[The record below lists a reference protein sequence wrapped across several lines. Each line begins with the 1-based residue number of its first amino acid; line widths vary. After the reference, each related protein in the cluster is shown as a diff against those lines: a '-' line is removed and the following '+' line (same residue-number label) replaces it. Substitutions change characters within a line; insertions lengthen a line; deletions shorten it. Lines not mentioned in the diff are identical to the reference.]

1 MTFADMQAE
10 SGDRKSARTRPELS
24 VLVPVFN
31 EADNIGL
38 VIDRLL
44 PVLGRCAASF
54 EVIFIDDGSSD
65 ATLDV
70 LRRANAE
77 DRRIRAVSFS
87 RNFGKEIAIAAG
99 LDHAEGE
106 AVVIMDADLQH
117 PPELIESFVARWREG
132 YKNVFGTRVNRA
144 GETVLRRILAH
155 RFYHLFE
162 SFGEIPLPE
171 GAGDFR
177 LLDRQAVEAL
187 RAMGERARFSKG
199 LYAWIGFKS
208 IGVPFESPPRLHHE
222 IQRQVPHPLRARR
235 IIVLCSIRAGM
246 ERGDWVSVFALV
258 GVYIVSPVSSASTRR
273 LPASP
278 SRSRRA
284 PWHHEIQLSQAHPFA
299 LDGLCRFDHAVAG
312 VELVAG
318 NGFGLRL
325 GDGRLYRDEHR
336 DARRRRAGLCLAHR
350 LGDFF
355 AGATS
360 VARHHRR
367 IISAAFSPK

>member
-1 MTFADMQAE
+1 MTFADMQAG
-10 SGDRKSARTRPELS
+10 SGDRKSARARPELS

-208 IGVPFESPPRLHHE
+208 IGVPFEVAPR
-222 IQRQVPHPLRARR
+222 AD
-235 IIVLCSIRAGM
+235 G
-246 ERGDWVSVFALV
+246 
-258 GVYIVSPVSSASTRR
+258 
-273 LPASP
+273 
-278 SRSRRA
+278 
-284 PWHHEIQLSQAHPFA
+284 HHEIQLSQAHPLRA
-299 LDGLCRFDHAVAG
+299 RRNHVVLDHAVAG
-312 VELVAG
+312 MELCG
-318 NGFGLRL
+318 NGGLGLRS
-325 GDGRLYRDEHR
+325 GNGRLYRD
-336 DARRRRAGLCLAHR
+336 
-350 LGDFF
+350 
-355 AGATS
+355 
-360 VARHHRR
+360 
-367 IISAAFSPK
+367 AAP